1 MKKNYLLLS
10 KEDHWVRPY
19 FKKYKGLLAL
29 VLFLGLLTFFAASA
43 LMFTSGYLISK
54 SATKPE
60 NILMVYVPIVL
71 TRGFGIARPTLRY
84 IERLGS
90 HNWVLKMTSDIRLK
104 LYQSLETR
112 ASQSKSEHQTGKLL
126 GLLAEDI
133 DHIQNLYLRTIFP
146 AFISTLLYIVI
157 IIALG
162 FFSVPFALLMMLF
175 MGVLLILLP
184 LMSVAINQGRIYRRK
199 EQQHVLY
206 NELTDA
212 VLGVADWQ
220 YSGRYQEFLA
230 HYNESEEKVRY
241 EDAKMNRY
249 TRGEGL
255 IKQLVFG
262 VIVLAL
268 FVWAGNYF
276 GATGEQSQLNWIAAF
291 VLAFFPL
298 IDAFAPVS
306 DSVREFP
313 LYEDTVQR
321 LSDLPNPEMIRDE
334 APQPKRI
341 VPERIEI
348 VFQDINFKYKETSR
362 SILTDFSLTIPS
374 GQIIAILGKSGTGK
388 TTLSNLLRGDLAPD
402 SGRVLLNGED
412 VSTMKHQQSD
422 VFSVLNQHPHLF
434 NTSIKNN
441 IRLGNLEATDEDIL
455 QAVDKAGLSDM
466 VARLPEGLET
476 LVEESGKRF
485 SGGEQQRLALAR
497 ILLQDTPIV
506 IIDEPTIGLDP
517 MTEKQLLTTMFDTLR
532 GKTVVWIT
540 HHLVG
545 TKHANR
551 VVFLENGGVK
561 MDDKPQILLDNNSYF
576 KELYDLDTY
585 ES

>member
-112 ASQSKSEHQTGKLL
+112 AAQSKSEHQTGKLL

-255 IKQLVFG
+255 IKQFVFG

-402 SGRVLLNGED
+402 SGRILLNGED